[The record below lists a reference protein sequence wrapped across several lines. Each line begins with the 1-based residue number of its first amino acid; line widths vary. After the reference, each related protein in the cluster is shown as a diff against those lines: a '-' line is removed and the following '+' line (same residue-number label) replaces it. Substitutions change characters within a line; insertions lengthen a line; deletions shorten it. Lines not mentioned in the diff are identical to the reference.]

1 MTEDDA
7 VPAAELAGM
16 AWQAWARGDAA
27 AARPL
32 ARAATMAARGRPR
45 RERQLAQIVQL
56 AVDGDTGRASGLTA
70 EHLAEFPD
78 DQLIGRVQ
86 AWMSGRLR
94 GLQGSAEPDGT
105 RSATR
110 AALDK
115 LPREPR
121 YFG

>member
-16 AWQAWARGDAA
+16 AWQACAAGDAA
-27 AARPL
+27 IAQPL

-56 AVDGDTGRASGLTA
+56 AVDGDTRRASGLTA

-86 AWMSGRLR
+86 TWMSGRR
-94 GLQGSAEPDGT
+94 GGLQGSAEPNGT
-105 RSATR
+105 
-110 AALDK
+110 
-115 LPREPR
+115 
-121 YFG
+121 

>member
-7 VPAAELAGM
+7 VPAVELAGM
-16 AWQAWARGDAA
+16 AWQAWAGGDAT

-86 AWMSGRLR
+86 AWMSGRRR

-105 RSATR
+105 
-110 AALDK
+110 
-115 LPREPR
+115 
-121 YFG
+121 

>member
-7 VPAAELAGM
+7 VPAAKLAGM
-16 AWQAWARGDAA
+16 AWQAWAGGNTA

-32 ARAATMAARGRPR
+32 ARAATAAARRRPR

-56 AVDGDTGRASGLTA
+56 AIDGDTGRASGLTA

-86 AWMSGRLR
+86 AWMSGRRR
-94 GLQGSAEPDGT
+94 GPQGSAEPNGT
-105 RSATR
+105 
-110 AALDK
+110 
-115 LPREPR
+115 
-121 YFG
+121 